1 MSPVAIRPQSAAE
14 LEHEGGCAKHPNRFT
29 APHRLP
35 VGMHR
40 NNKRPRSGS
49 DGPVGPAR
57 RPGAAGAAGSASGN
71 RGGKRGRRTGLAA
84 LQERLR
90 SKLAGSQFRWINE
103 RLYSQ
108 PGNASFDMFKTEP
121 SLFHSYHEGFREQVA
136 RWPVNPLDILINKIK
151 ALPPTSVVA
160 DMGCGEA
167 RLSASVTQTVHSFD
181 LVAANDRVV
190 ACDVAHV
197 PLADSSVD
205 CVVFC
210 LALMGTDYAKFLA
223 EAARICKPGGQLM
236 IAEVRSRV
244 EGAGAAADGEEDD
257 FAATA
262 RAMGGAAAASA
273 ASEDPAGAAARRK
286 LTEEEAAEGV
296 RAFVDAVQ
304 DQGFS
309 VRRVNR
315 KNKMFLVVLAE
326 RDDAR
331 AAGGKKAARKAAAA
345 ASADSDAPV
354 LTGAARRVAAK
365 QQGNSGG
372 RGGSTG
378 RSGDGRG
385 EAGGKA
391 RSAASGPA
399 LVACKYR
406 RR

>member
-1 MSPVAIRPQSAAE
+1 MKRHA
-14 LEHEGGCAKHPNRFT
+14 
-29 APHRLP
+29 
-35 VGMHR
+35 
-40 NNKRPRSGS
+40 KRPRSGS
-49 DGPVGPAR
+49 DGPSGQGQ
-57 RPGAAGAAGSASGN
+57 RPGAAGAAGKASGN
-71 RGGKRGRRTGLAA
+71 RGAKRGRRTGLAA

-108 PGNASFDMFKTEP
+108 PGSSSFEMFKSEP
-121 SLFHSYHEGFREQVA
+121 SMFHSYHEGFREQVA
-136 RWPVNPLDILINKIK
+136 RWPVNPLDILINKVK
-151 ALPPTSVVA
+151 AMPPTAVVA
-160 DMGCGEA
+160 DLGCGEA
-167 RLSASVTQTVHSFD
+167 RLSESVAQRVHSFD

-190 ACDVAHV
+190 ACDISHV

-210 LALMGTDYAKFLA
+210 LALMGTDYTKFLA

-257 FAATA
+257 FAATT

-304 DQGFS
+304 SQGFS

-315 KNKMFLVVLAE
+315 KNKMFLVVLAT
-326 RDDAR
+326 RDEVTTAR
-331 AAGGKKAARKAAAA
+331 NTKEGRKSGAATAEGSEG
-345 ASADSDAPV
+345 PV
-354 LTGAARRVAAK
+354 LTGAARRVASK
-365 QQGNSGG
+365 REGKGGG
-372 RGGSTG
+372 RGVGTAGRAGETGGSV
-378 RSGDGRG
+378 
-385 EAGGKA
+385 E
-391 RSAASGPA
+391 SAANGPA